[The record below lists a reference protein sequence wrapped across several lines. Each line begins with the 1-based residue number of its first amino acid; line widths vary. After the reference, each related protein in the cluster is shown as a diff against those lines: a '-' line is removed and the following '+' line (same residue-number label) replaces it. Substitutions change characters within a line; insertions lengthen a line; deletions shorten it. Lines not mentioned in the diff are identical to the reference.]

1 MNILVHKKGKMQS
14 KITCKKISK
23 MIRKNKL
30 PICRMII
37 LSMII
42 TFSIPAL
49 SQNLKTSVYKSA
61 DIGNQR
67 QLFVDD
73 FIVDTILGKAGL
85 LLHKPEMKEIVLT
98 HDEPWEG
105 SYSNYNSIF
114 KDGGIFRMYYRGW
127 QRGEKGEIGHP
138 MVWCYAESK
147 DGIQW
152 TKPNLGLFEFN
163 GSKHNNIVMDSRDFG
178 DFHFKLT
185 DNITVFKDQ
194 NPNVMADARYK
205 ALVDRRVPSWV
216 LLAFKSPDGIHWSPM
231 TGSEPVL
238 TDGAFD
244 SQNTAFW
251 DSLRSEYRAYW
262 RVFVDSVRGIRTGT
276 SKDFIHWKTQ
286 SNVLYKDTLRQ
297 QIYTN
302 GIIPYYRAPQI
313 FIGFPARYID
323 RGWSESMNALPE
335 RKQREGRS
343 ITKPRFGTAL
353 TESLFMA
360 SHDAVNFK
368 RWNEAFL
375 RPGIE
380 RDGTWSYGQQYIAWS
395 FLETKSALEGA
406 PNELSLYANEG
417 LWTGT
422 SSALRRYTMR
432 LDGFVSVN
440 APMAGGDL
448 ITKPLRFQGKELSI
462 NFSTSAFG
470 SIRVEIQ
477 DINGKPLPG
486 FALKDCP
493 PVFGDAIDRTV
504 YWNGGSDVSSIEGKE
519 IRLHFEIKDGDLYS
533 FYFH

>member
-1 MNILVHKKGKMQS
+1 MMK
-14 KITCKKISK
+14 
-23 MIRKNKL
+23 KNKL
-30 PICRMII
+30 FITSAITLVVII
-37 LSMII
+37 VCGMSA
-42 TFSIPAL
+42 FSQKRGAAVHEP
-49 SQNLKTSVYKSA
+49 V

-73 FIVDTILGKAGL
+73 FIVDKMTGKAEY
-85 LLHKPEMKEIVLT
+85 LLHKPEMKEIVLV

-114 KDGGIFRMYYRGW
+114 KDGDIFRMYYRGW

-147 DGIQW
+147 DGIHW
-152 TKPNLGLFEFN
+152 TKPNLGLFEFD
-163 GSKHNNIVMDSRDFG
+163 GSKQNNIVLASRDFG
-178 DFHFKLT
+178 DFHYNLR
-185 DNITVFKDQ
+185 DNVTVFKDH
-194 NPNVMADARYK
+194 NPGVSPDALYK
-205 ALVDRRVPSWV
+205 ALVDTRKPIWS
-216 LLAFKSPDGIHWSPM
+216 LLAFQSPDGIHWSPM
-231 TGSEPVL
+231 TGSAPIL

-251 DSLRSEYRAYW
+251 DSTRNEYRAYW
-262 RVFVDSVRGIRTGT
+262 RAFVDSVRAIRTGT

-286 SNVLYKDTLRQ
+286 SDLKYKDTLTQ
-297 QIYTN
+297 QMYTN

-313 FIGFPARYID
+313 FVGFPARYID
-323 RGWSESMNALPE
+323 RGWSKSMSALPE
-335 RKQREGRS
+335 LKERHGRS
-343 ITKPRFGTAL
+343 ITNPRYGTAL
-353 TESLFMA
+353 TETLFMA
-360 SHDAVNFK
+360 SHDAVKFK

-380 RDGTWSYGQQYIAWS
+380 RNGTWSYGQQYIAWS
-395 FLETKSALEGA
+395 FLETKSSLEGA
-406 PNELSLYANEG
+406 PNELSLYANEE

-422 SSALRRYTMR
+422 SSALRRYTLR

-440 APMAGGDL
+440 APMVGGGL

-470 SIRVEIQ
+470 SVRVEIQ
-477 DINGKPLPG
+477 DIHGKPLPG
-486 FALKDCP
+486 FLLKDCP

-519 IRLHFEIKDGDLYS
+519 VRLQFEIKDGDIYS

>member
-1 MNILVHKKGKMQS
+1 MK
-14 KITCKKISK
+14 
-23 MIRKNKL
+23 KNKQL
-30 PICRMII
+30 IIGMIT
-37 LSMII
+37 LAVII
-42 TFSIPAL
+42 VCNIPAFP
-49 SQNLKTSVYKSA
+49 QKLKTPVDEPV

-73 FIVDTILGKAGL
+73 FIVDTLLGKAEL
-85 LLHKPEMKEIVLT
+85 RLHKPEMKEIVLVN
-98 HDEPWEG
+98 DEPWEG

-114 KDGGIFRMYYRGW
+114 KDGDIFRMYYRGW

-147 DGIQW
+147 DGIHW

-163 GSKHNNIVMDSRDFG
+163 GSKQNNIVLASRDFG
-178 DFHFKLT
+178 NFHYNLR
-185 DNITVFKDQ
+185 DNVTVFKDH
-194 NPNVMADARYK
+194 NPGAPPDALYK
-205 ALVDRRVPSWV
+205 ALVDTRQPIWS

-231 TGSEPVL
+231 TGSTPIL

-251 DSLRSEYRAYW
+251 DSMRNEYRAYW
-262 RVFVDSVRGIRTGT
+262 RAFVDSVRGIRTGT

-286 SNVLYKDTLRQ
+286 SDVQYKDTLTQ

-302 GIIPYYRAPQI
+302 GIVPYYRAPQI

-323 RGWSESMNALPE
+323 RGWSKSMDALPE
-335 RKQREGRS
+335 LKQRKGRS
-343 ITKPRFGTAL
+343 ITNPRYGTAL
-353 TESLFMA
+353 TESLLIA
-360 SHDAVNFK
+360 SHDAVKFK

-380 RDGTWSYGQQYIAWS
+380 RDGTWNYGQQYIAWS

-406 PNELSLYANEG
+406 PNELSLYANES
-417 LWTGT
+417 LWTGA
-422 SSALRRYTMR
+422 SSALRRYTLR

-448 ITKPLRFQGKELSI
+448 ITKPFRFQGKELSI

-486 FALKDCP
+486 FSLNDCL
-493 PVFGDAIDRTV
+493 PVFGDTIDRTV
-504 YWNGGSDVSSIEGKE
+504 FWKEGSEINTIAGKE
-519 IRLHFEIKDGDLYS
+519 VRLKFEIKDGDLYS
-533 FYFH
+533 FYFHK